1 MDQKGSNFF
10 QKQICHGSQLNG
22 YRFFSLT
29 YESGLYIYCREANSY
44 KSFFSLVNNI
54 HQFKTLFFFLYP
66 PFPTKMSRRYDAPSS
81 PSPSPSQP
89 PPSKDDDDQLSTI
102 TREINHAIRLLHSDP
117 TEALNL
123 FKSILSLHPNPT
135 LTQAKA
141 VYNLVESGL
150 QDQIHASKNVFASRK
165 YLRESLRKE
174 LRTLKAQKKKIL
186 YAKSMADIKNDI
198 QEQQNR
204 KKEIE
209 ERVITARKNFKM
221 PEDDKRKL
229 KKHASKVVDT
239 VTTRVKAY
247 WKDTMSMELKK
258 ELLRIRIKDLKLHFV
273 KDIKSPVA
281 EAVIMEAV
289 EYVKEAKNWKYSMC
303 CCCSQRFFDVKSNAE
318 RIKSTHLGT
327 FPDELSVESE
337 VVFDSV
343 HDTVESRKWRPVD
356 VAAAVKMMEDLSRNE
371 RGDEG
376 LDESKVFMNQ
386 KEWPYCEDSRRHVII
401 NKIRV
406 KLLLFLKIRCFVS
419 SHLSAFMDLTMEM
432 LKKRISE
439 QLLKKHWMNRTL
451 LSVCFLDIPELN
463 RVSKFLDDLDSIC
476 GLRCLCESLEKDE
489 ARGESCVDNHE
500 KIVFNEDFSCV
511 VFDKRMLRGELVV
524 PNDGAAVT
532 SSADDEIVLNDDECK
547 DAIVDWLMKGGTNIS
562 IGEQLKQWTHF
573 RETSRSQAMEF
584 FKIYEAEFHRV
595 QSICEKKLG
604 CLRDIKLW
612 KNLETICVEEDKRRK
627 KFSAYKPLSY
637 EYLLLKRHRE
647 IERTN
652 CDTFESDMI
661 LDLLREEQV
670 EDNKIKLAIT
680 NQINEMDEK
689 VYYSQIYEHVKF
701 SQLLVVILN
710 VLLDELLYSI
720 G

>member
-1 MDQKGSNFF
+1 
-10 QKQICHGSQLNG
+10 
-22 YRFFSLT
+22 
-29 YESGLYIYCREANSY
+29 
-44 KSFFSLVNNI
+44 
-54 HQFKTLFFFLYP
+54 
-66 PFPTKMSRRYDAPSS
+66 MSRRYDAPSS

-102 TREINHAIRLLHSDP
+102 TREINHAIRLLHSDQ

-150 QDQIHASKNVFASRK
+150 QDQIHASKNVCASRQ

-209 ERVITARKNFKM
+209 ERVNTARKNFKM
-221 PEDDKRKL
+221 LEDDKRKL

-239 VTTRVKAY
+239 ATTRVKAY
-247 WKDTMSMELKK
+247 WKDTMSMEIKK

-343 HDTVESRKWRPVD
+343 HDTIESRKWRPVD

-386 KEWPYCEDSRRHVII
+386 KEWPYCEDSRLHVII

-419 SHLSAFMDLTMEM
+419 SHLSAFMDLTMEI

-476 GLRCLCESLEKDE
+476 GLQCLYESLEKDE

-627 KFSAYKPLSY
+627 KYSRYKPLSY

-670 EDNKIKLAIT
+670 EDNKIKLAIM

-689 VYYSQIYEHVKF
+689 VYYSQIYGHVKF

-710 VLLDELLYSI
+710 VLLDETVIFYRMIESLCLLLQLYKFDAIIRTTSI
-720 G
+720 AMQQTGKKIDSVTAYDYRSIMVPLLKSLMRV